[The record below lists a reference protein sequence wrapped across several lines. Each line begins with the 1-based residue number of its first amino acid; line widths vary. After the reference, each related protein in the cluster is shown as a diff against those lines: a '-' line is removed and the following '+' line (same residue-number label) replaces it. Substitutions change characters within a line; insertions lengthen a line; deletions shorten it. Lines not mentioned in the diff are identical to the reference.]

1 MQFLKYI
8 KYYNNILTYSAAQ
21 FVVAQNIIHPSTKCG
36 NKITSMWLT
45 KYNTA
50 VLKGRAMSQSD
61 KKMYSRKESMCT
73 ATGDREMTH
82 SFQLPVVCTHL

>member
-36 NKITSMWLT
+36 NKITSMWPT

-50 VLKGRAMSQSD
+50 VLKGRTMSHSD
-61 KKMYSRKESMCT
+61 KKIYSIEKSLCAQPQVT
-73 ATGDREMTH
+73 
-82 SFQLPVVCTHL
+82 

>member
-8 KYYNNILTYSAAQ
+8 KYYNTILTYSAPQ

-36 NKITSMWLT
+36 NKITSMWPT

-50 VLKGRAMSQSD
+50 VLKGRIMSQSD
-61 KKMYSRKESMCT
+61 KKCT
-73 ATGDREMTH
+73 VEKSLCAQPQVTER
-82 SFQLPVVCTHL
+82 

>member
-21 FVVAQNIIHPSTKCG
+21 FVVAQNNIHPSTKCG
-36 NKITSMWLT
+36 NKITSMWPT

-50 VLKGRAMSQSD
+50 VLKGRTMSQSD

-73 ATGDREMTH
+73 ATGD
-82 SFQLPVVCTHL
+82 